1 VGRDEKG
8 ASLSTLFVGQC
19 KFQVANV
26 YKVWRNDR
34 TNHLG
39 LIAYDALPTP
49 VYTALTTIGEGWTR
63 Y

>member
-1 VGRDEKG
+1 MGRDEKG

-49 VYTALTTIGEGWTR
+49 STPL
-63 Y
+63 